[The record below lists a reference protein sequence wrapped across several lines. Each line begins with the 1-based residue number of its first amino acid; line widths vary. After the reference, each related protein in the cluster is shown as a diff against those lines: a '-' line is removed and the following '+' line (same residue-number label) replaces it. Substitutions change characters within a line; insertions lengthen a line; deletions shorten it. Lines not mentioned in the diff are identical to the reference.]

1 MIEAFLRGLKKKIIP
16 IIPSSIT
23 KDWSELKM
31 ALACPLF
38 LSIIVFFFMPES
50 PRWLLLNGRL
60 DEAKQVLE
68 KAIKVNGGTWP
79 EGFELKKIEQTIGK
93 DSE

>member
-1 MIEAFLRGLKKKIIP
+1 
-16 IIPSSIT
+16 
-23 KDWSELKM
+23 M

-38 LSIIVFFFMPES
+38 LSIIVFYFMPES

-60 DEAKQVLE
+60 DEAKHVLE

>member
-1 MIEAFLRGLKKKIIP
+1 MCSL
-16 IIPSSIT
+16 T
-23 KDWSELKM
+23 QDWSELKM
-31 ALACPLF
+31 ALACPLVLF
-38 LSIIVFFFMPES
+38 VIIFFFYPES

-60 DEAKQVLE
+60 YEAKLVLE

-79 EGFELKKIEQTIGK
+79 EGFELKKIEQSIGK

>member
-1 MIEAFLRGLKKKIIP
+1 
-16 IIPSSIT
+16 
-23 KDWSELKM
+23 M

-38 LSIIVFFFMPES
+38 LSIIVFYFMPES

-60 DEAKQVLE
+60 DEAKLVLE

-79 EGFELKKIEQTIGK
+79 EGFELKKIEQSFEIGK
-93 DSE
+93 VSE